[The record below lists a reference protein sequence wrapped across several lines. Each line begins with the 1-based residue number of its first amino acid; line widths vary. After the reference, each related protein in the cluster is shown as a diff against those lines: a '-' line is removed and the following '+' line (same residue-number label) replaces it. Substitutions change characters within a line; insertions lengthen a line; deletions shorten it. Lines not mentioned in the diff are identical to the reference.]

1 MSDAKKIVKI
11 VGDRDKEGYE
21 FNTNQPIKSWR
32 QYREQIIKL
41 CSPVATASQT
51 DVLQEFMPDEEP
63 EICFLLTNP
72 VILFETQSIQFDI
85 YAKSSIVGVKFSD
98 ANLNVKY
105 PSDIFGTNVT
115 QNNNIQVQKQNITAD
130 AAYQLSVQDV
140 SSEKFNIAVGTNCK
154 KYDSAYT
161 LSTDYEKLVRVTI
174 QVENWANLLNWQSG
188 SIESDGIAKYFQSKD
203 RCVDFRKICF
213 EYKLNFNSCVV
224 NSVEVAPFGAGIL
237 QTITIK
243 GNGFGGNLGQNPL
256 AKIDI
261 PYAEDGGVTNIVLS
275 GADQDYVVNWQDDE
289 ITLRISSMIFGG
301 DAQTMGS
308 GVWEIYPNF
317 ILGEDFCPVVVDI
330 DYALQNAQ
338 EDGVEKMVGLA
349 QNPFIIPYVALELY
363 IDNGIDTDPVLQA
376 NGITFAM
383 VQQVAQQ
390 VFCDWE
396 TAVGLEFRYMG
407 PLNNANNNTDNKN
420 ALFFGN
426 PGGSALAKTTT
437 VITNGLVTNDPI
449 FRERMVEFNINIDKQ
464 RNWYVSTNS
473 TVGFNQYDL
482 YSVLSHEIGHGI
494 LLKHAMDVD
503 ETNAT
508 YDDRIMYW
516 SLVNSQTKR
525 NIDSKTISG
534 VELLRDRT
542 IQSIDDPV
550 GCFNGYDLNIYPDG
564 CMTPT
569 FEVITPLCDV
579 RVSTLR
585 KVDEGISI
593 VFENSNT
600 NQVRL
605 FNATGQLVY
614 QAQHSTSNA
623 TVPTNGLV
631 QGIYFLQYDCNG
643 RKFIEKIILHQ

>member
-275 GADQDYVVNWQDDE
+275 GADQDYVVNWQDDQ
-289 ITLRISSMIFGG
+289 ITLRI
-301 DAQTMGS
+301 
-308 GVWEIYPNF
+308 
-317 ILGEDFCPVVVDI
+317 
-330 DYALQNAQ
+330 
-338 EDGVEKMVGLA
+338 
-349 QNPFIIPYVALELY
+349 
-363 IDNGIDTDPVLQA
+363 
-376 NGITFAM
+376 
-383 VQQVAQQ
+383 
-390 VFCDWE
+390 
-396 TAVGLEFRYMG
+396 
-407 PLNNANNNTDNKN
+407 
-420 ALFFGN
+420 
-426 PGGSALAKTTT
+426 
-437 VITNGLVTNDPI
+437 
-449 FRERMVEFNINIDKQ
+449 
-464 RNWYVSTNS
+464 
-473 TVGFNQYDL
+473 
-482 YSVLSHEIGHGI
+482 
-494 LLKHAMDVD
+494 
-503 ETNAT
+503 
-508 YDDRIMYW
+508 
-516 SLVNSQTKR
+516 
-525 NIDSKTISG
+525 
-534 VELLRDRT
+534 
-542 IQSIDDPV
+542 
-550 GCFNGYDLNIYPDG
+550 
-564 CMTPT
+564 
-569 FEVITPLCDV
+569 
-579 RVSTLR
+579 
-585 KVDEGISI
+585 
-593 VFENSNT
+593 
-600 NQVRL
+600 
-605 FNATGQLVY
+605 
-614 QAQHSTSNA
+614 
-623 TVPTNGLV
+623 
-631 QGIYFLQYDCNG
+631 
-643 RKFIEKIILHQ
+643 